1 MKENSSLMAMPLL
14 HKYYEDNTLLI
25 ITFTIIGSILFFCFG
40 IGMIFIILVGPLMR
54 RVVLQIALEYGF
66 DENDIKNYQLEE
78 FIPFDANVKK
88 DNENDIKKI

>member
-1 MKENSSLMAMPLL
+1 MAMPLL
-14 HKYYEDNTLLI
+14 HKYYEENTFLI
-25 ITFTIIGSILFFCFG
+25 ITFSIIGSLLIFCFG
-40 IGMIFIILVGPLMR
+40 IGILFMILVSPLVR